1 MVLRFG
7 ATKAEDVAGLI
18 AKKNYS
24 RAIEVIREQL
34 KSGKPDAR
42 LRMQLG
48 DVLIM
53 AGRGNASCSQRLR
66 QGIVTGIMLRHAV
79 NDLHDSRG
87 FPFRLM
93 QAQFSAAA
101 SGRRERQFPH
111 IQSSLA

>member
-1 MVLRFG
+1 MMQIIYQLLPSILR
-7 ATKAEDVAGLI
+7 
-18 AKKNYS
+18 
-24 RAIEVIREQL
+24 
-34 KSGKPDAR
+34 GKVTQHLLWGIGSMAQ
-42 LRMQLG
+42 M
-48 DVLIM
+48 IM
-53 AGRGNASCSQRLR
+53 AGRGNASRGQRLR

-111 IQSSLA
+111 IHPSLV